1 MEDKIEVKG
10 GGGSGNFGHEGRPG
24 EIGGSGEGGGSSSNS
39 GTSRSGSGWSSPRE
53 EFRFVQQ
60 RLGTPGLKKG
70 EKRMLERRSEN
81 LAKQVLGVNP

>member
-1 MEDKIEVKG
+1 MADEIEVKG

-24 EIGGSGEGGGSSSNS
+24 EVGGSGGGGGSSSDS
-39 GTSRSGSGWSSPRE
+39 GSSSSGWSSPRE

-60 RLGTPGLKKG
+60 RLGAPGLKPG

-81 LAKQVLGVNP
+81 LAKQVLGVGQ